1 MLIIESFDQ
10 KKERG
15 YMKIEEILR
24 YFPSNIYQILYKI
37 FEEDEKIIN
46 EVREIRIKAQR
57 PIVIKLKDS
66 DFILEY
72 IVSQT
77 EILSIVEKICENSIY
92 AYKNQICDGYITVQ
106 GGHRVGITGTCVIE
120 DGKIINVKYI
130 SSLNF
135 RIAREVIGCS
145 NKILPSILD
154 IENKTVFNTII
165 VSPPA
170 KGKTTMLRDIVRQ
183 ISNGI
188 KEINFVGKTVGL
200 VDERGEVAACYRGIP
215 QNDVG
220 VRTDV
225 IENVSKDLGMR
236 LLIRSMSPDI
246 IACDEIGNSHDIE
259 AIKYAFFSGV
269 KGIFTA
275 HGKNMDDLKS
285 NVKIYDLIEN
295 KQIEKIVFL

>member
-1 MLIIESFDQ
+1 
-10 KKERG
+10 
-15 YMKIEEILR
+15 MKIEEILK
-24 YFPSNIYQILYKI
+24 YFPSNMYQVLYNV
-37 FEEDEKIIN
+37 FEEDENIIN

-57 PIVIKLKDS
+57 PIVIRLKDS

-77 EILSIVEKICENSIY
+77 EILNIVEKLCENSIY

-145 NKILPSILD
+145 NKILQSILD
-154 IENKTVFNTII
+154 IENRTVFNTII

-183 ISNGI
+183 VSNGI
-188 KEINFVGKTVGL
+188 KEINFIGKTVGL
-200 VDERGEVAACYRGIP
+200 VDERGEIAACYRGIP

-236 LLIRSMSPDI
+236 MLIRSMSPDV
-246 IACDEIGNSHDIE
+246 IACDEIGNSDDID

-285 NVKIYDLIEN
+285 NVKIYELIEN
-295 KQIEKIVFL
+295 KQIEKIIFL

>member
-37 FEEDEKIIN
+37 FEEDEKIID

-200 VDERGEVAACYRGIP
+200 VDERGEIAACYRGIP

>member
-1 MLIIESFDQ
+1 
-10 KKERG
+10 
-15 YMKIEEILR
+15 MKIEEILR

-37 FEEDEKIIN
+37 FDEDKNIIK

-77 EILSIVEKICENSIY
+77 EILSIVEKLCENSIY

-200 VDERGEVAACYRGIP
+200 VDERGEIAACYRGIP

-236 LLIRSMSPDI
+236 LLIRTMSPDI
-246 IACDEIGNSHDIE
+246 IACDEIGNSDDIE